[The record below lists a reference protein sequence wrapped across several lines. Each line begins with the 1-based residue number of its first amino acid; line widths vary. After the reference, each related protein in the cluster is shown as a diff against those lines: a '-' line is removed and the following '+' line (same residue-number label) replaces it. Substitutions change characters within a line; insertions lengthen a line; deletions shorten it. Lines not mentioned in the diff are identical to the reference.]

1 MDYRK
6 YKLSIR
12 EFIYGGGIY
21 ISALWILSHLFYDS
35 IIPVVLFS
43 PGIILFYKYMR
54 KLLKQRRD
62 RLLTNQFKDTLNCI
76 SSLLSTGFS
85 LENAIIE
92 AKKELLTLHGTSLMY
107 TELDLMSKKLQ
118 LNIPVELIIS
128 DFASRTD
135 IDAIVTFSQI
145 LSIAKPAGGDL
156 RAVILATTKAINSEI
171 DINTE
176 IDTHLAGKKFELYIM
191 SVMPPLIMIYIQLTQ
206 PGFFTPV
213 YHNILGVIVMSF
225 CLILYVISIVIA
237 FRILSI
243 TR

>member
-1 MDYRK
+1 MDYK
-6 YKLSIR
+6 IYKLTIR
-12 EFIYGGGIY
+12 EFLCGGSIYV
-21 ISALWILSHLFYDS
+21 SALWILSLLFYDS

-43 PGIILFYKYMR
+43 PGIILFYKYLKR
-54 KLLKQRRD
+54 LLKKRRD
-62 RLLTNQFKDTLNCI
+62 RKLTYQFKDTLNCI

-85 LENAIIE
+85 LENAIVE
-92 AKKELLTLHGTSLMY
+92 SKKELLVLHGSSLMY
-107 TELDLMSKKLQ
+107 QELDLMSKKLQ
-118 LNIPVELIIS
+118 MNIPVEHVFS

-135 IDAIVTFSQI
+135 IDSIITFSQI

-156 RAVILATTKAINSEI
+156 RAVILATTKAINTEI
-171 DINTE
+171 DIRTE

-213 YHNILGVIVMSF
+213 YHNFLGVIVMSF
-225 CLILYVISIVIA
+225 CLILYVISVVIA